1 MMQINGYCKFPV
13 RATLVGMFGV
23 YEMLKM
29 MSANVPKIFNL
40 LSQRLK
46 ETHLGRFNLRILSL
60 FLKKLLIVVAR
71 SEKGFQSCRSESNK
85 IQF

>member
-1 MMQINGYCKFPV
+1 MMQMNGYCKFPV

-29 MSANVPKIFNL
+29 TSANVPKIFNL

-46 ETHLGRFNLRILSL
+46 ETHLDA
-60 FLKKLLIVVAR
+60 LIR
-71 SEKGFQSCRSESNK
+71 EF
-85 IQF
+85 